1 MSFVLPCGYVNVAVV
16 HNNECGSKTSYKP
29 IIVHSHF
36 LLSTRRILHN
46 QPVRNSTDMMHVIVD
61 FTNLIQVCDQDESK
75 ACWIYQVA
83 SSPLKSDLIQ
93 LTSSLWIKSIG
104 YPLASSLTVDNLLV
118 FNRIFVINQAIGTH
132 TDIRLMTSRQQQ
144 ASCRRFFADLC
155 VSVGG
160 GE

>member
-1 MSFVLPCGYVNVAVV
+1 M
-16 HNNECGSKTSYKP
+16 CGSKTSYK
-29 IIVHSHF
+29 SYYSARA
-36 LLSTRRILHN
+36 STRRILHN
-46 QPVRNSTDMMHVIVD
+46 QPARNSTGMMHAIVD

-93 LTSSLWIKSIG
+93 LSLHQASLWIKSIG

-132 TDIRLMTSRQQQ
+132 TDIRLMTSKQQ
-144 ASCRRFFADLC
+144 
-155 VSVGG
+155 
-160 GE
+160 

>member
-1 MSFVLPCGYVNVAVV
+1 MAVK
-16 HNNECGSKTSYKP
+16 HRTNP
-29 IIVHSHF
+29 IIVHAHF
-36 LLSTRRILHN
+36 LLSTRWILHN
-46 QPVRNSTDMMHVIVD
+46 LQPARNATDMMMHVIVD

-75 ACWIYQVA
+75 ACWIYQDA
-83 SSPLKSDLIQ
+83 SSPLKSDFIQ

-104 YPLASSLTVDNLLV
+104 YPLASSLAVDNLLV
-118 FNRIFVINQAIGTH
+118 FSLQSNSIFVINQAIGTY

-144 ASCRRFFADLC
+144 VSCHRFFADLC

>member
-1 MSFVLPCGYVNVAVV
+1 MAVK
-16 HNNECGSKTSYKP
+16 HRTNP
-29 IIVHSHF
+29 IIVHAHF
-36 LLSTRRILHN
+36 LPSTRWILHN
-46 QPVRNSTDMMHVIVD
+46 LQPARNATDMMMHVIVD

-118 FNRIFVINQAIGTH
+118 FNRIFVINQAIGAH

-144 ASCRRFFADLC
+144 ASCHGFFADLC

-160 GE
+160 GELAMINLITKSKTNY

>member
-1 MSFVLPCGYVNVAVV
+1 M
-16 HNNECGSKTSYKP
+16 CGSKTSYK
-29 IIVHSHF
+29 SYYSARA
-36 LLSTRRILHN
+36 STRRILHN
-46 QPVRNSTDMMHVIVD
+46 QPARNSTGMMHVIVD

-132 TDIRLMTSRQQQ
+132 TDIRLMTSKQQ
-144 ASCRRFFADLC
+144 
-155 VSVGG
+155 
-160 GE
+160 